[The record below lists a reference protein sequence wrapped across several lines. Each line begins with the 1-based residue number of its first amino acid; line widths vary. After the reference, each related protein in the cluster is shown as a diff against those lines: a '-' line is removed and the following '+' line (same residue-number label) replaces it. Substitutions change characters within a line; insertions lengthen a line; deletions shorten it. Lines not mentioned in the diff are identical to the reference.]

1 MPMYDIYVANG
12 LTAVSNLE
20 DIMPRDSAGNVILN
34 MSNDIPSNLIIETIT
49 EKYSKRSVVNALPT
63 AFSYFSFP
71 VAENVPPQDL
81 VVDTDF
87 SDILPE
93 IPDLVFARY
102 RPTTNYSLPKPA
114 GNVSVSGIEFSTVDT
129 GLQPRPNQYLITKQ
143 IIDLNIPL
151 LFRIKFTVN
160 NLGSNA
166 GAFRVSIIK
175 NDTESGL
182 VRNYIPGVRSGDPN
196 QYFPIGGS
204 PIIPAGG
211 SYTFDINETIQPSEF
226 IRGATFQIGA
236 AQSTNSNLTIDSATS
251 YWVISDAT
259 QNVNEFGEPI

>member
-34 MSNDIPSNLIIETIT
+34 MSDDTQSNLIIETIT

-71 VAENVPPQDL
+71 VAENVPPQDI

-102 RPTTNYSLPKPA
+102 RPTTNYRLPQSA
-114 GNVSVSGIEFSTVDT
+114 GNVSGIEFSTVDI
-129 GLQPRPNQYLITKQ
+129 GFQPRPNQYLITKQ

-160 NLGSNA
+160 NPGPNA
-166 GAFRVSIIK
+166 SALRVSIIK

-182 VRNYIPGVRSGDPN
+182 VRNYIPGVRNGNPN

-211 SYTFDINETIQPSEF
+211 SYTFDITETIQPSEF
-226 IRGATFQIGA
+226 IRGTVFQIGA
-236 AQSTNSNLTIDSATS
+236 TQPVDSNLTIDSVTS

-259 QNVNEFGEPI
+259 QTVNEFGEPI